1 MPSIIKT
8 NRVHSPTWFDIS
20 VFLKNGMKIKDFPL
34 VSTDEKKS
42 KLKDYLGKNLILYF
56 YPKDLTPGCTSESI
70 EFNDNLSKIKKLKA
84 NVVGVSRDK
93 LSLHQK
99 FIEKHGFKFP
109 LISDPEEKLCK
120 SFDVIKEKSL
130 YGRKYMGV
138 DRSTFIIDESGKIL
152 HEWRNVK
159 VKGHVEEVI
168 DKLKEVQ

>member
-1 MPSIIKT
+1 MANGKINTKAK
-8 NRVHSPTWFDIS
+8 D
-20 VFLKNGMKIKDFPL
+20 LKIEC
-34 VSTDEKKS
+34 TDTKKS
-42 KLKDYLGKNLILYF
+42 KLYDFLDRKLILYF
-56 YPKDLTPGCTSESI
+56 YPKDLTPGCTTESI

-93 LSLHQK
+93 LSLHEK
-99 FIEKHGFKFP
+99 FIEKYGFKFP

-138 DRSTFIIDESGKIL
+138 DRSTFIINESGKIL
-152 HEWRNVK
+152 HAWRNVK

>member
-1 MPSIIKT
+1 MANGKINTKAK
-8 NRVHSPTWFDIS
+8 D
-20 VFLKNGMKIKDFPL
+20 LKIEC
-34 VSTDEKKS
+34 TDTKKS
-42 KLKDYLGKNLILYF
+42 NLYDFLDRKLILYF
-56 YPKDLTPGCTSESI
+56 YPKDLTPGCTTESI

-93 LSLHQK
+93 LSLHEN
-99 FIEKHGFKFP
+99 FIAKHGFKFP

-138 DRSTFIIDESGKIL
+138 DRSTFLIDESGKIL
-152 HEWRNVK
+152 HAWRNVK

>member
-1 MPSIIKT
+1 MANGKINTKAK
-8 NRVHSPTWFDIS
+8 D
-20 VFLKNGMKIKDFPL
+20 LKIEC
-34 VSTDEKKS
+34 TDTKKS
-42 KLKDYLGKNLILYF
+42 KLYDFLDKKLILYF
-56 YPKDLTPGCTSESI
+56 YPKDLTPGCTTESI

-84 NVVGVSRDK
+84 NVGGVSRDK
-93 LSLHQK
+93 LSLHEK
-99 FIEKHGFKFP
+99 FIAKHGFKFP

-152 HEWRNVK
+152 HAWRNVK
-159 VKGHVEEVI
+159 VKGHEEEVI

>member
-1 MPSIIKT
+1 MANGKINTKAK
-8 NRVHSPTWFDIS
+8 D
-20 VFLKNGMKIKDFPL
+20 LKIEC
-34 VSTDEKKS
+34 TDTKKS
-42 KLKDYLGKNLILYF
+42 MLYDFLDKKLILYF
-56 YPKDLTPGCTSESI
+56 YPKDLTPGCTTESI

-93 LSLHQK
+93 LSLHEK
-99 FIEKHGFKFP
+99 FIEKYGFKFP

-152 HEWRNVK
+152 HAWRNVK

>member
-1 MPSIIKT
+1 MANGKINTKAK
-8 NRVHSPTWFDIS
+8 D
-20 VFLKNGMKIKDFPL
+20 LKIEC
-34 VSTDEKKS
+34 TDTKKS
-42 KLKDYLGKNLILYF
+42 NLYDFLDRKLILYF
-56 YPKDLTPGCTSESI
+56 YPKDLTPGCTTESI

-93 LSLHQK
+93 LSLHEK
-99 FIEKHGFKFP
+99 FIAKHGFKFP

-152 HEWRNVK
+152 HAWRNVK

>member
-1 MPSIIKT
+1 MANGKINTKAK
-8 NRVHSPTWFDIS
+8 D
-20 VFLKNGMKIKDFPL
+20 LKIEC
-34 VSTDEKKS
+34 TDTKKS
-42 KLKDYLGKNLILYF
+42 MLYDFLDKKLILYF
-56 YPKDLTPGCTSESI
+56 YPKDLTPGCTTESI

-93 LSLHQK
+93 LSLHEK

-152 HEWRNVK
+152 HAWRNVK
-159 VKGHVEEVI
+159 VKGPVEEVI

>member
-1 MPSIIKT
+1 MANGKINTKAK
-8 NRVHSPTWFDIS
+8 D
-20 VFLKNGMKIKDFPL
+20 LKIEC
-34 VSTDEKKS
+34 TDTKKS
-42 KLKDYLGKNLILYF
+42 KLYDFLDKKLILYF
-56 YPKDLTPGCTSESI
+56 YPNDLTPGCTTESI

-93 LSLHQK
+93 LSLHEK
-99 FIEKHGFKFP
+99 FIEKYGFKFP

-138 DRSTFIIDESGKIL
+138 DRSTFIIDENGKIL
-152 HEWRNVK
+152 HAWRNVK